1 MAASEAKLNSKGLD
15 GALWKKIDAKFDSQ
29 DAKNVLVWVQNLAGE
44 DLEIPDTVGPD
55 QFLDILQSGYFLCK
69 MAETIDPDC
78 WKKIKQK
85 KFKAKKKG
93 NAFVF
98 RNQIS
103 VFTKAVRLFGMK
115 ENDLFTSQ
123 DLYSRENPNTVC
135 VCLMQLSAILQNYD
149 GFDGPYM
156 DGGFKASTENKRVFS
171 EEVIRKG
178 RQAVPQW
185 SKGSL
190 AVKGGPQLDGAG
202 IVKTAGNEDWVDK
215 GGVSKWSQGSIA
227 VDSGPQLDGAG
238 ILKTAGS
245 EDWRDTG
252 GVSKWAQGSIAVP
265 DNPRVDHIDKNVAN
279 RDWQDS
285 GAVPKFSQVKKMD
298 DKKGNFDAHG
308 IIKHA

>member
-15 GALWKKIDAKFDSQ
+15 GALWKKIDAKFDSEV
-29 DAKNVLVWVQNLAGE
+29 AKNVLLWIQNVTGE
-44 DLEIPDTVGPD
+44 DLEIPNTVGTD
-55 QFLDILQSGYFLCK
+55 EFLDILGNGYFLCR
-69 MAETIDPDC
+69 MAETIDPEC
-78 WKKIKQK
+78 WIKSKQRR
-85 KFKAKKKG
+85 FKVKKKG

-103 VFTKAVRLFGMK
+103 VCTKALRNFGMK
-115 ENDLFTSQ
+115 ETDLFTSQ

-135 VCLMQLSAILQNYD
+135 VCLMQLNAKLHNYD

-178 RQAVPQW
+178 KQAVPQW

-202 IVKTAGNEDWVDK
+202 IVKTAGNEDWRDTGGVSKWSQGSVQVDSGPQLDGAGIIK
-215 GGVSKWSQGSIA
+215 TAGSEEWRDTGGVSKWSQGSIA
-227 VDSGPQLDGAG
+227 V
-238 ILKTAGS
+238 
-245 EDWRDTG
+245 
-252 GVSKWAQGSIAVP
+252 P
-265 DNPRVDHIDKNVAN
+265 DNLRVDHIDKNVAN

-285 GAVPKFSQVKKMD
+285 GAVPKIMQVKKMD
-298 DKKGNFDAHG
+298 DKKSNFDAHG